1 MKTAESAHVLMFA
14 GISLLLAIALGYVD
28 ESKYSFAFL
37 SDPQEIG
44 IILFFAGLIAALP
57 VVLYF
62 IFLSAGLKEKSK
74 YLPLL
79 GFIPAFLLITLNLIY

>member
-1 MKTAESAHVLMFA
+1 MKTAKSSHVLTFLW
-14 GISLLLAIALGYVD
+14 ISLLLAVTLGYVD
-28 ESKYSFAFL
+28 ESRYSLAFL
-37 SDPQEIG
+37 YDSQEIG
-44 IILFFAGLIAALP
+44 NIFFFTVLIAALP

-79 GFIPAFLLITLNLIY
+79 GFIPAFILIALNLIF